1 MHEMVI
7 TKAMLDMA
15 LEHADGRRV
24 TDITLEVGEMSA
36 IVPSSVQIFFKHLS
50 KETLAEGAKLH
61 FEIIPL
67 EMTCRSC
74 GELVELSAWEGKSPH
89 GKIEQAFIHGCACGS
104 KDLEVTG
111 GIRFGLKSIDVA
123 QNEG

>member
-15 LEHADGRRV
+15 LEHAEGRHV

-36 IVPSSVQIFFKHLS
+36 IVPSSVEIFFKHLS
-50 KETLAEGAKLH
+50 KESLAEGAKLH
-61 FEIIPL
+61 FKIIPL

-74 GELVELSAWEGKSPH
+74 GALVDLSAWDGKSPH
-89 GKIEQAFIHGCACGS
+89 AKMEKAFVNGCPCGS
-104 KDLEVTG
+104 KDLEVTDG
-111 GIRFGLKSIDVA
+111 VRFGLKGIDVA
-123 QNEG
+123 DDD